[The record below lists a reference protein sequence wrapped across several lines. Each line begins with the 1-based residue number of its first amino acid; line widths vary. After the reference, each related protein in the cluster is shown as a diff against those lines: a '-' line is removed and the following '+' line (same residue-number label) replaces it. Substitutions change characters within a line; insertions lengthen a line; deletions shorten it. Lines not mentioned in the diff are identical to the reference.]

1 VTNLKLVSPQSV
13 FKASYLSYIKELGE
27 EERYPFPLDFD
38 HSDFE
43 AMLQR
48 NDDFEQGVQLPAG
61 YVPSSTWWLVQG
73 ASIIGVSNLRHFLN
87 DDIAFVGGHI
97 GLGIRPSCRRK
108 GFSKKLLE
116 LTLQQALLRNM
127 REVHIHCY
135 SNNVASKAM
144 IISCGGVL
152 DSEVELDSDLNV
164 EKKTLVSRYRLLLQ
178 E

>member
-1 VTNLKLVSPQSV
+1 MTNLKLVHPQSV
-13 FKASYLSYIKELGE
+13 FKASYLSYIEELGE
-27 EERYPFPLDFD
+27 EERYPFPLDFE
-38 HSDFE
+38 HRDFE

-48 NDDFEQGVQLPAG
+48 NEDFEQGINLPEG
-61 YVPSSTWWLVQG
+61 FVPSSTRWLIQDTL
-73 ASIIGVSNLRHFLN
+73 IIGVSSLRHFLN

-97 GLGIRPSCRRK
+97 GLGIRPSCRKK

-116 LTLQQALLRNM
+116 LTLQEAFVRNM

-152 DSEVELDSDLNV
+152 HSEVELDSESDV
-164 EKKTLVSRYRLLLQ
+164 HKRVFVSRYRLLL
-178 E
+178 